1 MKRILLVA
9 FLAGTFLFAA
19 GNVTAQDLK
28 FGHINTAELL
38 QQMPERD
45 SARAELQ
52 EYSQML
58 QQEMET
64 LQVEYQRKVQQ
75 YMEKQETYSD
85 LVRQS
90 KEQELQDM
98 QRRVQEFQSTAQQ
111 DYGQK
116 EQELLQ
122 PIMEKAENAISRVG
136 EKNGFIYI
144 FDLSAGNVVYHSDK
158 SENVMPL
165 VKAELGL

>member
-1 MKRILLVA
+1 MKRILLVT
-9 FLAGTFLFAA
+9 FLAFTLLSA
-19 GNVTAQDLK
+19 GNVNAQELK

-38 QQMPERD
+38 QLMPERD
-45 SARAELQ
+45 SARTELQ
-52 EYSQML
+52 RYSQML

-64 LQVEYQRKVQQ
+64 LQLEYQKKVQA

-98 QRRVQEFQSTAQQ
+98 QRRIQEFQATAQQ

-122 PIMEKAENAISRVG
+122 PIMKKAEDAISRVG

-144 FDLSAGNVVYHSDK
+144 FDLSAGNVVFHSEQSVD
-158 SENVMPL
+158 VLPL
-165 VKAELGL
+165 VKTELGL

>member
-1 MKRILLVA
+1 MKRILLGA
-9 FLAGTFLFAA
+9 FLACIFLFA
-19 GNVTAQDLK
+19 GNVNAQELK
-28 FGHINTAELL
+28 FGHVNTAELL
-38 QQMPERD
+38 QLMPERD

-52 EYSQML
+52 RYSQML

-64 LQVEYQRKVQQ
+64 LQLEYQKKVQA
-75 YMEKQETYSD
+75 YMEKQDAYSE

-98 QRRVQEFQSTAQQ
+98 QRRIQEFQSTAQQ

-122 PIMEKAENAISRVG
+122 PIMKKAEDAINRVG
-136 EKNGFIYI
+136 EENGFIYI
-144 FDLSAGNVVYHSDK
+144 FDLSAGNVVFHSEK
-158 SENVMPL
+158 SVDVLPL
-165 VKAELGL
+165 VKTELGL